1 MVSHYGF
8 NLHLII
14 SVTEHIL
21 MCLLAVLYV
30 LLSKAYKSHL
40 F

>member
-21 MCLLAVLYV
+21 MCLLAVYMFYLE
-30 LLSKAYKSHL
+30 KR
-40 F
+40 